1 MAIRSLS
8 LIGCGD
14 CGVGIR
20 KKRIAQERTGYCT
33 TSLVVDVGRELD
45 HSLVDKPMVD
55 SDCISDVGR
64 DVAAE

>member
-1 MAIRSLS
+1 M
-8 LIGCGD
+8 
-14 CGVGIR
+14 GIR

-33 TSLVVDVGRELD
+33 PSLVVDVGRELD
-45 HSLVDKPMVD
+45 DSLVDKPMVD